1 MANYYELLGVG
12 RTATTAEVRQAYL
25 RLAREK
31 HPDLFAD
38 PAEKARAQRF
48 FQDLTTAFNT
58 LQNDVS
64 RREYDAEVERPKPV
78 TPAEIA
84 QEAYARGLQMLEAG
98 QLQDAVTA
106 LHAAVHHAPNEAR
119 YHAVLGRALGRHPP
133 AAREAIQAFERA
145 VQLAPRLRFLPRRA
159 RRAVPEAGAAPSR
172 PEGGGAGPA
181 YRSQR
186 AAGPPGRREPRPGL
200 SAGHP

>member
-1 MANYYELLGVG
+1 MPNYYELLGVG

-38 PAEKARAQRF
+38 PAEKSRAQRF

-58 LQNDVS
+58 LQNESS

-78 TPAEIA
+78 TPTEIA

-133 AAREAIQAFERA
+133 AAREAIQALERA
-145 VQLAPRLRFLPRRA
+145 VQLAPGSASFHAELAALFLKQGLRLRAQKAAEQALRIDPKEPLA
-159 RRAVPEAGAAPSR
+159 RRVAENL
-172 PEGGGAGPA
+172 GPA
-181 YRSQR
+181 
-186 AAGPPGRREPRPGL
+186 
-200 SAGHP
+200 

>member
-1 MANYYELLGVG
+1 MLNYYELLGVG
-12 RTATTAEVRQAYL
+12 RAATAAEVRQAYL

-38 PAEKARAQRF
+38 PGEKARAQSF

-58 LQNDVS
+58 LHNEGS
-64 RREYDAEVERPKPV
+64 RREYDAQMDRPKAV

-98 QLQDAVTA
+98 QLEDAVTA

-119 YHAVLGRALGRHPP
+119 YHAALGRALARHPP
-133 AAREAIQAFERA
+133 AAREAIQALERA
-145 VQLAPRLRFLPRRA
+145 VQLAPGLAPLHAELAALFLKQGLRLRAQKAAEQALRLDPKEPLA
-159 RRAVPEAGAAPSR
+159 RRVADNL
-172 PEGGGAGPA
+172 GPA
-181 YRSQR
+181 
-186 AAGPPGRREPRPGL
+186 
-200 SAGHP
+200 

>member
-1 MANYYELLGVG
+1 MPNYYELLGVG

-31 HPDLFAD
+31 HPDRFSD
-38 PAEKARAQRF
+38 PAEKARAQRS

-58 LQNDVS
+58 LQNESS

-78 TPAEIA
+78 SPAEIA

-133 AAREAIQAFERA
+133 AAREAIQALERA
-145 VQLAPRLRFLPRRA
+145 VQLAPGSASFHAELAALFLKQGLRLRAQKAVEQALRIDPKEPLA
-159 RRAVPEAGAAPSR
+159 RRVSENL
-172 PEGGGAGPA
+172 GPA
-181 YRSQR
+181 
-186 AAGPPGRREPRPGL
+186 
-200 SAGHP
+200 

>member
-1 MANYYELLGVG
+1 MPNYYELLGVG

-38 PAEKARAQRF
+38 PAEKARAQRS

-58 LQNDVS
+58 LQNESS

-106 LHAAVHHAPNEAR
+106 LHAAVHHAPNAAR

-145 VQLAPRLRFLPRRA
+145 VQLAPGSASFHAELAALFLKQGLRLRAQKAAEQALRIDPKEPLA
-159 RRAVPEAGAAPSR
+159 RRVAENL
-172 PEGGGAGPA
+172 GPA
-181 YRSQR
+181 
-186 AAGPPGRREPRPGL
+186 
-200 SAGHP
+200 

>member
-1 MANYYELLGVG
+1 MPNYYELLGVG
-12 RTATTAEVRQAYL
+12 RTATAAEVRQAYL

-31 HPDLFAD
+31 HPDLFSD

-58 LQNDVS
+58 LQNENR

-145 VQLAPRLRFLPRRA
+145 VQLAPGSASFHAELAALFLKQGLRLRAQKAAEQALRIDPKEPLA
-159 RRAVPEAGAAPSR
+159 RRVAENL
-172 PEGGGAGPA
+172 GPA
-181 YRSQR
+181 
-186 AAGPPGRREPRPGL
+186 
-200 SAGHP
+200 